1 MYKKDI
7 RLSPKKN
14 GKGYLTSYSVNLG
27 TAEIKDIGFLDENNN
42 IVPLEK
48 IIDEENKQIVIRI
61 KK

>member
-7 RLSPKKN
+7 HLSPKKN

-27 TAEIKDIGFLDENNN
+27 TAEIKDVGFLDENNN

-48 IIDEENKQIVIRI
+48 IIDEENKQIVIKI